1 MEKPTKSP
9 GKKTVRRA
17 AGPSQPGRVQGQ
29 PKAKLRRE
37 NPAKRWC
44 FTLNNYTDEDLEWI
58 SKFIIPDNCV
68 FAVVGQEIGES
79 GTPHLQGFVNLKVKK
94 RLSQLKELL
103 GSRAHLEQAKGT
115 DQDNDNYCTKDGKVY
130 LRIGEPSTAGKRN
143 DLLQAVELL
152 HSTSGNLTEVA
163 RACPGTFI
171 RYGRGLRDY
180 WLTVGA
186 TPRRHKTEVYVMV
199 GPPGCGKSKFCFE
212 NTEATPTFYKQ
223 RGEWWDGY
231 MGQENVIIDDFY
243 GWIKYDE
250 MLHNRNRHLGLR
262 PRSGRFAPCP

>member
-115 DQDNDNYCTKDGKVY
+115 EG
-130 LRIGEPSTAGKRN
+130 
-143 DLLQAVELL
+143 
-152 HSTSGNLTEVA
+152 
-163 RACPGTFI
+163 
-171 RYGRGLRDY
+171 
-180 WLTVGA
+180 GA
-186 TPRRHKTEVYVMV
+186 
-199 GPPGCGKSKFCFE
+199 
-212 NTEATPTFYKQ
+212 
-223 RGEWWDGY
+223 
-231 MGQENVIIDDFY
+231 
-243 GWIKYDE
+243 
-250 MLHNRNRHLGLR
+250 
-262 PRSGRFAPCP
+262 